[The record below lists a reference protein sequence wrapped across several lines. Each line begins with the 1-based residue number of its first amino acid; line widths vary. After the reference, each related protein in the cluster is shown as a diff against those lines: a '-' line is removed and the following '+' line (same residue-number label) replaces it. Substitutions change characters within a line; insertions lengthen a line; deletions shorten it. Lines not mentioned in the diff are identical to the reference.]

1 MSVTCLSLLVLHSL
15 RQPSNPLS
23 SSRERDTFARKSSDL
38 PSEGFPD
45 SLYKEVTILSC
56 PQAPGISS
64 GKARA
69 RPLPEV

>member
-1 MSVTCLSLLVLHSL
+1 MIRLSLLVLRSL
-15 RQPSNPLS
+15 RQHSNPLS
-23 SSRERDTFARKSSDL
+23 SSRERDDTFACKSSGL
-38 PSEGFPD
+38 PNEGFPD

-69 RPLPEV
+69 MPLPKV